1 MSEYQDT
8 WSDNN
13 SRMVVQIND
22 RYISD
27 INLNVRFLNLIQSIN
42 NNMDEVAKI
51 SDMFYEL
58 ISCLNAFEIKLFII
72 REGKDKLNCLHKIP
86 GEWLKI
92 MPISNLTKEEK
103 LVNSAISFINTLI
116 DDKKIK
122 ELIDIIYPMMQ
133 TLNSIMQI
141 LNSII

>member
-72 REGKDKLNCLHKIP
+72 REGKDKLNCLHKI
-86 GEWLKI
+86 
-92 MPISNLTKEEK
+92 
-103 LVNSAISFINTLI
+103 
-116 DDKKIK
+116 
-122 ELIDIIYPMMQ
+122 
-133 TLNSIMQI
+133 LN
-141 LNSII
+141 